1 MQSLDPQQRLA
12 LHAAIIAHDDAQ
24 NCTVYR
30 PDESDPDAEEEDLGD
45 GKIILGGT
53 YVPPAEWD
61 QEALD
66 DYYDDSDPSL
76 FVTARIASDYK
87 PGSADY
93 FEVEPGDFVATL
105 PAPGKVQ
112 MYFVYDYTEDAQGR
126 EYVLI
131 DQERVCVEIY
141 RRGNQGWTHET
152 LTDGALH
159 LDCLGLDVPVA
170 EIYAD
175 IDWSE

>member
-53 YVPPAEWD
+53 YVPHAEWD

-131 DQERVCVEIY
+131 RDDE
-141 RRGNQGWTHET
+141 
-152 LTDGALH
+152 
-159 LDCLGLDVPVA
+159 
-170 EIYAD
+170 
-175 IDWSE
+175 